1 MKQQTHYIQDAC
13 EKLVV
18 ALIQLELEK
27 HGKSVTNSSKSK
39 YGEFLKYIAE
49 RDLDISKLKNDEY
62 FKASE
67 IHIPSF
73 VETFLS
79 VNADVKYDVVDTE
92 VAGRIQNLKTDFA
105 FLGSDGSRVDYS
117 LKNYKGGIRRP
128 QVCSGTFNS
137 FICNFLF
144 KQSGV
149 GMYEYSKGK
158 SNIRFKG
165 SIVPKRDAALID
177 IGYGS
182 CIPLLHK
189 LDEMQQS
196 MRKRVL
202 ENPEMKIFDE
212 SKWKSLC
219 TEVGNFGAETTLKL
233 FQIIDKELITNR
245 ILKSTGIVG
254 NEELLAITKSEY
266 LDSFTNR
273 RFHKLRKDLLD
284 EKIVLDIVRVGQS
297 INFIY
302 SLNKV
307 GRLKVTV
314 PFTINSNGAWHRDVD
329 PYEGRQTINDKG
341 NLVSLRYGELRPYK
355 SREIATSINTYL
367 ELTNTGIF
375 DEI

>member
-27 HGKSVTNSSKSK
+27 HGKHVTKSSESK
-39 YGEFLKYIAE
+39 YGEFLKYIAD

-62 FKASE
+62 FKSSE

-73 VETFLS
+73 VESFLA
-79 VNADVKYDVVDTE
+79 VNSDAKYDVVDTE
-92 VAGRIQNLKTDFA
+92 VEGRIQNLKTDFA
-105 FLGSDGSRVDYS
+105 FIGSDGSRIDYS

-158 SNIRFKG
+158 LDLKFKG
-165 SIVPKRDAALID
+165 STIPKRDAALID

-182 CIPLLHK
+182 CIPLLHE
-189 LDEMQQS
+189 LDEIQQS

-202 ENPEMKIFDE
+202 ENPEMRIFNE

-219 TEVGNFGAETTLKL
+219 SEVGNFGAETTLKL
-233 FQIIDKELITNR
+233 FKIIEKDLITNR

-254 NEELLAITKSEY
+254 NEELLAITKLEY
-266 LDSFTNR
+266 LDSYTNR
-273 RFHKLRKDLLD
+273 KFHDLRSDLLD

-302 SLNKV
+302 SLNKID
-307 GRLKVTV
+307 RLKVTV

-329 PYEGRQTINDKG
+329 PYEGKQSINDKG

-367 ELTNTGIF
+367 ELTSTGIF

>member
-1 MKQQTHYIQDAC
+1 
-13 EKLVV
+13 
-18 ALIQLELEK
+18 
-27 HGKSVTNSSKSK
+27 
-39 YGEFLKYIAE
+39 
-49 RDLDISKLKNDEY
+49 
-62 FKASE
+62 
-67 IHIPSF
+67 
-73 VETFLS
+73 
-79 VNADVKYDVVDTE
+79 
-92 VAGRIQNLKTDFA
+92 
-105 FLGSDGSRVDYS
+105 
-117 LKNYKGGIRRP
+117 
-128 QVCSGTFNS
+128 
-137 FICNFLF
+137 
-144 KQSGV
+144 
-149 GMYEYSKGK
+149 MYEYSKGK

-182 CIPLLHK
+182 CIPLLHE

-219 TEVGNFGAETTLKL
+219 TEVGNFGAETTLKM
-233 FQIIDKELITNR
+233 FQIIDKELITNL

-254 NEELLAITKSEY
+254 DEELLAITKSEY

-273 RFHKLRKDLLD
+273 RFHKLREDLLD
-284 EKIVLDIVRVGQS
+284 EKIVLNIVRVGQS

-307 GRLKVTV
+307 DRLKVTV

-329 PYEGRQTINDKG
+329 PYEGTQKINDKG
-341 NLVSLRYGELRPYK
+341 NSVNLRYGELRPYK